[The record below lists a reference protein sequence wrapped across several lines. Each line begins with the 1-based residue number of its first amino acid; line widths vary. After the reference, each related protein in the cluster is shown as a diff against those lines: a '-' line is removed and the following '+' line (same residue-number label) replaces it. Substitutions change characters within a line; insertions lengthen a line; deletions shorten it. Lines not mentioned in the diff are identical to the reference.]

1 MMAGCARYLHWWGSR
16 LRAKLGYIDIL
27 SKNVYDII
35 LQTILSKEEYMT
47 ELTLAS
53 RPAST
58 AGIEG
63 ITSRYDADRA
73 AAEREER
80 VAAFDGIV
88 DALLREKQES
98 NASESDLLS
107 QSSTTESKRHL
118 PQQAEFDS
126 HYLNMPMRII
136 VRDSGDGRREITL
149 QPILR
154 ESERETTLASSKQV
168 YFTAPDKAVT
178 GVQCEYFPPHKP
190 GQKVETTGVR
200 DASNRE
206 LESLKA
212 MVSVAELRG
221 SKPASR

>member
-1 MMAGCARYLHWWGSR
+1 
-16 LRAKLGYIDIL
+16 
-27 SKNVYDII
+27 
-35 LQTILSKEEYMT
+35 MT

-63 ITSRYDADRA
+63 ITSRYEADRA
-73 AAEREER
+73 AAVAEREER
-80 VAAFDGIV
+80 VAAFDKMADKLLQKN
-88 DALLREKQES
+88 DAG
-98 NASESDLLS
+98 ESDSLG
-107 QSSTTESKRHL
+107 QSSNTESRRYL

-149 QPILR
+149 QPIL
-154 ESERETTLASSKQV
+154 SEGEDETTLANSKQV

-190 GQKVETTGVR
+190 GQKVKTTGVR

-206 LESLKA
+206 LKSLEGILA
-212 MVSVAELRG
+212 AAELRG

>member
-1 MMAGCARYLHWWGSR
+1 
-16 LRAKLGYIDIL
+16 
-27 SKNVYDII
+27 
-35 LQTILSKEEYMT
+35 MT

-53 RPAST
+53 RSAST
-58 AGIEG
+58 ADIDGIEG
-63 ITSRYDADRA
+63 ITSRYEADRA
-73 AAEREER
+73 AAVAEREER

-88 DALLREKQES
+88 DALLREKQKN

-118 PQQAEFDS
+118 PREAEFVS
-126 HYLNMPMRII
+126 HYLTDMPMRII

-149 QPILR
+149 QPIL
-154 ESERETTLASSKQV
+154 SEGKNETTLANNKQV

-206 LESLKA
+206 LESLEGILA
-212 MVSVAELRG
+212 AAELRG

>member
-1 MMAGCARYLHWWGSR
+1 
-16 LRAKLGYIDIL
+16 
-27 SKNVYDII
+27 
-35 LQTILSKEEYMT
+35 MT

-53 RPAST
+53 RSAST
-58 AGIEG
+58 ADIEG
-63 ITSRYDADRA
+63 ITSRYEADRA
-73 AAEREER
+73 AAVAEIEER
-80 VAAFDGIV
+80 VAAFDKMVG
-88 DALLREKQES
+88 ALLQKNDAGENGSLGQG
-98 NASESDLLS
+98 SDI
-107 QSSTTESKRHL
+107 ESKRYL

-149 QPILR
+149 QPIL
-154 ESERETTLASSKQV
+154 SEGENETTLANNKQV

-206 LESLKA
+206 LKSLEGILA
-212 MVSVAELRG
+212 AAELRG

>member
-1 MMAGCARYLHWWGSR
+1 MS
-16 LRAKLGYIDIL
+16 
-27 SKNVYDII
+27 
-35 LQTILSKEEYMT
+35 

-63 ITSRYDADRA
+63 ITSRYEADRA
-73 AAEREER
+73 AAVAEREER
-80 VAAFDGIV
+80 VAAFDKMVGV
-88 DALLREKQES
+88 LLQKNDAGENGSLGQG
-98 NASESDLLS
+98 SDI
-107 QSSTTESKRHL
+107 ESKRHL

-149 QPILR
+149 QPIL
-154 ESERETTLASSKQV
+154 SEGEDETTLANNKQV

-221 SKPASR
+221 SKSSSR

>member
-1 MMAGCARYLHWWGSR
+1 MS
-16 LRAKLGYIDIL
+16 
-27 SKNVYDII
+27 
-35 LQTILSKEEYMT
+35 

-63 ITSRYDADRA
+63 ITSRYEADRA
-73 AAEREER
+73 AAEREKR

-88 DALLREKQES
+88 DALLREKQEN

-154 ESERETTLASSKQV
+154 ESERETTLASSRQV
-168 YFTAPDKAVT
+168 YFTAPDKAMT

-200 DASNRE
+200 DASDSEFEN
-206 LESLKA
+206 LKA
-212 MVSVAELRG
+212 IVSVAELQG
-221 SKPASR
+221 SRPSSR

>member
-1 MMAGCARYLHWWGSR
+1 
-16 LRAKLGYIDIL
+16 
-27 SKNVYDII
+27 
-35 LQTILSKEEYMT
+35 
-47 ELTLAS
+47 
-53 RPAST
+53 
-58 AGIEG
+58 
-63 ITSRYDADRA
+63 
-73 AAEREER
+73 
-80 VAAFDGIV
+80 
-88 DALLREKQES
+88 
-98 NASESDLLS
+98 
-107 QSSTTESKRHL
+107 
-118 PQQAEFDS
+118 
-126 HYLNMPMRII
+126 MRII

>member
-1 MMAGCARYLHWWGSR
+1 
-16 LRAKLGYIDIL
+16 
-27 SKNVYDII
+27 
-35 LQTILSKEEYMT
+35 MT

-53 RPAST
+53 RSAST
-58 AGIEG
+58 ADIEG
-63 ITSRYDADRA
+63 ITSRYEADRA
-73 AAEREER
+73 AAVAEIEER
-80 VAAFDGIV
+80 VAAFDKMVG
-88 DALLREKQES
+88 ALLQKNDAGENGSLGQG
-98 NASESDLLS
+98 SDI
-107 QSSTTESKRHL
+107 ESKRYL

-126 HYLNMPMRII
+126 HYLNMPIRII

-149 QPILR
+149 QPIL
-154 ESERETTLASSKQV
+154 SENENETILANNRQV

-178 GVQCEYFPPHKP
+178 GVQCEYFPPPKP

-221 SKPASR
+221 SKPSSR